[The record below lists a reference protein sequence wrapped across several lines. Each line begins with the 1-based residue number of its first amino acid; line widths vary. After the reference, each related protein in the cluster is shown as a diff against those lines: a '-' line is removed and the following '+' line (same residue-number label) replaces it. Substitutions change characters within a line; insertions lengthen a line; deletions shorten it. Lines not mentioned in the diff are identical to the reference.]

1 MLHLAQSAI
10 ERIAQQVNR
19 VGQYVPQ
26 ELNIRNVL
34 LFCVLSLLCL
44 GSVMVVSASMPY
56 AEYMYDQPMYY
67 ATRHLVYMVAGL
79 VAAIVAYN
87 IRLERWFENTVIL
100 WLGTALL
107 LLLVLLIGND
117 VNGSKRWLSFP
128 GFTVQPS
135 EIAKFAMAVFTADYV
150 VRRADEV
157 RQNYKG
163 FLRLG
168 GPILSMVILI
178 MAEPDLGAT
187 AVIVCTMIGI
197 FFLAG
202 APLVYFA
209 IVAGMVVAGIGFLIA
224 VEPYR
229 LQRLMSFSNPWE
241 DPLGT
246 GYQLSQSLMAFGR
259 GEWFGTGL
267 GHSIQKLSYLPE
279 AHTDFMLAV
288 LAEEL
293 GFAGICTVF
302 ALSFLMLFCC
312 MRIGH
317 RALKNMH
324 LRAGYLAYAI
334 AIIFFLQICVNA
346 GMNMGLLPTKGLTLP
361 FISYGGTSLLV
372 CAFMIGVMFKIE
384 RDTRDVY
391 QEPKRT
397 V

>member
-1 MLHLAQSAI
+1 MVNFAQNVM
-10 ERIAQQVNR
+10 QR
-19 VGQYVPQ
+19 VSHSFQRMSEYAPQ
-26 ELNIRNVL
+26 ELTVRNVL

-44 GSVMVVSASMPY
+44 GSVMVISASMPY

-67 ATRHLVYMVAGL
+67 AIRHLIYMVMGL

-87 IRLERWFENTVIL
+87 IRLERWFDNTVVL
-100 WLGTALL
+100 WLGTAAL
-107 LLLVLLIGND
+107 LLLVLLVGND

-128 GFTVQPS
+128 FFTVQPS

-163 FLRLG
+163 LLRLG

-187 AVIVCTMIGI
+187 AVIVCTMVGV

-202 APLVYFA
+202 APLIYFG
-209 IVAGMVVAGIGFLIA
+209 IIAGMVVMGVAVLIA
-224 VEPYR
+224 AEPYR
-229 LQRLMSFSNPWE
+229 LQRLLSFSNPWE

-293 GFAGICTVF
+293 GFVGICAVF
-302 ALSFLMLFCC
+302 ILSFMMLFCC

-334 AIIFFLQICVNA
+334 AIIFFLQICVNG

-384 RDTRDVY
+384 RETRDVY
-391 QEPKRT
+391 QEKKT
-397 V
+397 L